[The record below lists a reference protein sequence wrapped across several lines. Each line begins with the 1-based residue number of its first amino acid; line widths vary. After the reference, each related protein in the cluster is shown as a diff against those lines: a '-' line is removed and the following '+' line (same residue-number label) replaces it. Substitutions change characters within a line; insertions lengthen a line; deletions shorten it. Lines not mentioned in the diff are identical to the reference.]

1 MDKVNLKG
9 KCFELYIP
17 EAVISEA
24 VRNMAQQIRLDFDG
38 KTPLL
43 LVMLNGA
50 FMFASDLAQD
60 LDNSFEL
67 CFVKYSSYEGMESTN
82 ELKEFLPVPDSI
94 RNRDI
99 IIVEDIVDSGY
110 TMSKMKSLLKGKGAK
125 EVYIATLLYKPDAD
139 KFEVNPDYVGFEI
152 PNDFIVGHGLD
163 YDGLGRC
170 YRDIYRIIS
179 K

>member
-17 EAVISEA
+17 EAAISEA

-99 IIVEDIVDSGY
+99 IIVEI
-110 TMSKMKSLLKGKGAK
+110 L
-125 EVYIATLLYKPDAD
+125 
-139 KFEVNPDYVGFEI
+139 
-152 PNDFIVGHGLD
+152 
-163 YDGLGRC
+163 
-170 YRDIYRIIS
+170 
-179 K
+179 

>member
-1 MDKVNLKG
+1 
-9 KCFELYIP
+9 
-17 EAVISEA
+17 
-24 VRNMAQQIRLDFDG
+24 
-38 KTPLL
+38 
-43 LVMLNGA
+43 
-50 FMFASDLAQD
+50 
-60 LDNSFEL
+60 
-67 CFVKYSSYEGMESTN
+67 MESTN